1 LITDTYNSVIMKIR
15 NGLIPGVRRLA
26 KHTADISKEAQRRV
40 KWFDYYEANGHN
52 ARKTCRHFDI
62 SPDTFYRWKQLYN
75 PKNLKTL
82 EDRSHRPRRV
92 RQHTW
97 TPTAEQKVLELRER
111 YPRWGKAKLAVLLK
125 EEGIELSVSM
135 VGRILKHLKERGIL
149 REPISNYISAR
160 KRQRRRP
167 YAIRKPK
174 EYIAQVPGDIV
185 QVDTLDVR
193 PIPGCIFKQ
202 FTARDIISR
211 WDVVKSCRSAS
222 SRAAAKFID
231 TIRERMPFEV
241 KALQIDGG
249 SEFEGIFEEV
259 CKNYDIQLFVL
270 PPRSPKLNGYVE
282 RANRTHTEEFYEV
295 TDASFEM
302 DELNEAL
309 LKWEYIYNTVRP
321 HQSLGY
327 LTPKQYLEQ
336 KFSKMI
342 RRKVSDIN

>member
-1 LITDTYNSVIMKIR
+1 MKIR
-15 NGLIPGVRRLA
+15 NGLIPGVIRLA
-26 KHTADISKEAQRRV
+26 RRTADISREAQRRV

-62 SPDTFYRWKQLYN
+62 SPDTFYHWKKLYD
-75 PKNLKTL
+75 PQNLKTL
-82 EDRSHRPRRV
+82 EDRSHRPKRV

-97 TPTAEQKVLELRER
+97 TPSIEQKVLAIREQ

-135 VGRILKHLKERGIL
+135 VGRILKHLRERGVLI
-149 REPISNYISAR
+149 EPIPKHISAR
-160 KRQRRRP
+160 KRQVRRP

-174 EYIAQVPGDIV
+174 DYVATAPGDIV

-193 PIPGCIFKQ
+193 PLPGVIFKQ
-202 FTARDIISR
+202 FTARDVISR
-211 WDVVKSCRSAS
+211 WDVVKSCSNATS
-222 SRAAAKFID
+222 SAAARFVD
-231 TIRERMPFEV
+231 TILERMPFEV
-241 KALQIDGG
+241 RAIQIDGG
-249 SEFEGIFEEV
+249 SEFEGTFEEV
-259 CKNYDIQLFVL
+259 CKNYGIKLFVL

-327 LTPKQYLEQ
+327 LTPKKYLEQ
-336 KFSKMI
+336 NFSKMI